1 MQHGNKVKDAG
12 SERSL
17 MISPQLVKE
26 LRERT
31 GAGMMECKNAL
42 VSAQGDIELAITELR
57 KKGQAKADKKAGRVV
72 AEGMLILAS
81 AQDQTACVLVEVNCE
96 TDFVARD
103 ENFKAFAKAV
113 GQRALET
120 KADSVASLLSQ
131 SSSSGNVIE
140 TLDEARQALIGKIG
154 ENVQVRRLA
163 YITSKKAPLMTYLH
177 GVRIGVIIEV
187 QGGDAQLAKDIAMH
201 IAANNPKVISP
212 SDVPAELI
220 DKEKEIFLAQA
231 SQSGK
236 PVAIIEKMV
245 VGRINKFV
253 EEVSLLGQAFV
264 RDQNIT
270 VSDLLKKAH
279 AQVIQ
284 FVRFEVGEG
293 IEKKVEN
300 FAEEVRVQAAGG

>member
-57 KKGQAKADKKAGRVV
+57 KKGQAKAD
-72 AEGMLILAS
+72 
-81 AQDQTACVLVEVNCE
+81 
-96 TDFVARD
+96 
-103 ENFKAFAKAV
+103 
-113 GQRALET
+113 
-120 KADSVASLLSQ
+120 SVAFLLSQ
-131 SSSSGNVIE
+131 TASSGNAIE

-163 YITSKKAPLMTYLH
+163 YITSKKAPLTTYLH

-187 QGGDAQLAKDIAMH
+187 QGGDPQLAKDLAMH
-201 IAANNPKVISP
+201 IAASNPKVISP

-236 PVAIIEKMV
+236 PAAIIEKMV

-264 RDQNIT
+264 RDQNIK

-300 FAEEVRVQAAGG
+300 FVEEVRAQAAGG